1 MPLLQSTS
9 DESQVYWIAACL
21 EYKLQIAAASEA
33 CEEQEFVI
41 QTLKPSQM
49 NRLQRS
55 MVSDRVASVAKDS
68 TVRVWN
74 FLEHTLNSLNLYLNY
89 NVMKNA
95 HWKVRVTV
103 ILYCAPSNLKLVSK
117 TNNRL
122 FD

>member
-103 ILYCAPSNLKLVSK
+103 IL
-117 TNNRL
+117 
-122 FD
+122 